1 MNNDI
6 PQSVRDLIYAQQHR
20 LLDDVAGRAVT
31 RVIEAGVSD
40 KFVQGLIVERVRRHR
55 IAQAFA
61 GPFSLPKLNRGKL
74 VPGMDMRGRTIRMRL
89 QYCNGHILVVAGSG
103 AGKTVQ
109 ARWLV
114 LQIAPRVRGVWL
126 FDLRKREFSMLRTY
140 LARLGVDL
148 VVLPAR
154 ELRLNPVQVP
164 KHVNPMD
171 WAPRISDILVMVLR
185 LPPRASK
192 LIHATI
198 LELYRAFGV
207 LDGGRSY
214 PTLFDL
220 RETIARDSQANPQAR
235 QAIVDSLDPV
245 LLSIGSVLRWRVGW
259 TTYELAQRRVV
270 FELGGLAET
279 DKDLILNT
287 LVVSEFTSRVARGVS
302 NVAMNLW
309 ICCDEAG
316 RLVSATNQ
324 EGGISDLISAVRGTG
339 VGLYLA
345 CQSADVAPAVLSN
358 TAIKILGRCG
368 SARDYDT
375 IGAAMGLTAE
385 QRHYLSLNLVPGLF
399 AGQLGEGAWRLP
411 FLFRVPPSLNPL
423 SSPDTHGVI
432 DASVPLLPA
441 PGAGRMDDFSM
452 LPTEAAVEYADW
464 RPGGG
469 GTPVTSHNMKST
481 TPGLSEAE
489 FEYLR
494 AVVDYPGQPS
504 GAYPKLAGI
513 GTRRAQEVRKRLV
526 ELGFVREHRVN
537 TSGRGRAA
545 IVLEPLDAARRIVT
559 QDRQDGGGV

>member
-6 PQSVRDLIYAQQHR
+6 PQSVRDLIYAQRHR

-40 KFVQGLIVERVRRHR
+40 KFVQGLITERVRRHR

-61 GPFSLPKLNRGKL
+61 GPIVPPKLYRGDL
-74 VPGMDMRGRTIRMRL
+74 VFGLDTRGRVVRVRL
-89 QYCNGHILVVAGSG
+89 QYCNGHVLVVAGSG

-126 FDLRKREFSMLRTY
+126 FDLRKREFSMLRPY

-154 ELRLNPVQVP
+154 ALRLNPLQVP
-164 KHVNPMD
+164 KYVNPMD
-171 WAPRISDILVMVLR
+171 WAPRVSDILVMVLR

-207 LDGGRSY
+207 LDGGSSY

-220 RETIARDSQANPQAR
+220 RETIARDSRANPQAR

-259 TTYELAQRRVV
+259 TTDERAKRHVV

-287 LVVSEFTSRVARGVS
+287 LVLSEFTSRVACGVS

-316 RLVSATNQ
+316 RLVSAANQ
-324 EGGISDLISAVRGTG
+324 EGGVSDLISAVRGTG
-339 VGLYLA
+339 VGLFLA
-345 CQSADVAPAVLSN
+345 CQSADVAPAVVSN
-358 TAIKILGRCG
+358 TALKILGRCG
-368 SARDYDT
+368 SARDYDA

-385 QRHYLSLNLVPGLF
+385 QRHYLSLTLVPGLF
-399 AGQLGEGAWRLP
+399 AGQVGEGDWRHP
-411 FLFRVPPSLNPL
+411 FLFRVPSSLDAL
-423 SSPDTHGVI
+423 SSPDMPGVT
-432 DASVPLLPA
+432 DPAVPLLPA
-441 PGAGRMDDFSM
+441 SGAERTDAFAA
-452 LPTEAAVEYADW
+452 LPTEAAVEFADW

-469 GTPVTSHNMKST
+469 ASPVMSHNAKPATS
-481 TPGLSEAE
+481 GLSETE
-489 FEYLR
+489 FDYLR
-494 AVVDYPGQPS
+494 AVVEHPGQPS
-504 GAYPKLAGI
+504 SAYPGLAGI
-513 GTRRAQEVRKRLV
+513 GAKRAQDVRKRLV
-526 ELGFVREHRVN
+526 DLGFLREHRVN

-545 IVLEPLDAARRIVT
+545 ILLEPLEAAHRLVS
-559 QDRQDGGGV
+559 QDHRNGGPK

>member
-1 MNNDI
+1 MRDDI
-6 PQSVRDLIYAQQHR
+6 PQSVLDFLYAQKHR
-20 LLDDVAGRAVT
+20 LLEDVAGRAVA
-31 RVIEAGVSD
+31 RVLEAGVSD
-40 KFVQGLIVERVRRHR
+40 KFVQGLLIDRVRRHR
-55 IAQAFA
+55 IAQAYA
-61 GPFSLPKLNRGKL
+61 GPFPVSKLNKGKL
-74 VPGMDMRGRTIRMRL
+74 VLGTDPRGRILRMPL

-114 LQIAPRVRGVWL
+114 LQVAPRVRGVWL
-126 FDLRKREFSMLRTY
+126 FDLRKREFSMLRTH
-140 LARLGVDL
+140 LARLGVEL

-154 ELRLNPVQVP
+154 ELRLNPLQVP
-164 KHVNPMD
+164 NHVSPMD
-171 WAPRISDILVMVLR
+171 WAPRVSDILVMVLR

-207 LDGGRSY
+207 LDGGRSH

-220 RETIARDSQANPQAR
+220 RETIARDSHANAQAR

-245 LLSIGSVLRWRVGW
+245 LLSIGSVLRWRIGW
-259 TTYELAQRRVV
+259 TTDELAKHRVV

-309 ICCDEAG
+309 IVCDEAG
-316 RLVSATNQ
+316 RLVSAANQ
-324 EGGISDLISAVRGTG
+324 AGGISDLISAVRGTG

-358 TAIKILGRCG
+358 TATKILGRCG

-399 AGQLGEGAWRLP
+399 AGQLGEGDWRHP
-411 FLFRVPPSLNPL
+411 FLFRVPQSLDAL
-423 SSPDTHGVI
+423 SSPHTAGVI
-432 DASVPLLPA
+432 DPVMPLLPA
-441 PGAGRMDDFSM
+441 ADAGRRNDFAS

-469 GTPVTSHNMKST
+469 GTPVTAHSAKPA

-489 FEYLR
+489 FDYLR

-513 GTRRAQEVRKRLV
+513 GTRRAQGIRKRLV

-545 IVLEPLDAARRIVT
+545 IVLEPLDAARRIVD
-559 QDRQDGGGV
+559 QDRPDRGVT